1 MSKMNKTS
9 IFEDY
14 DNGNGGQN
22 WNCFK
27 IHPHVPHLIILPL
40 GSHPF
45 SKGVIKIHMRYIQC
59 HCYVAENFMACKV
72 WHFGMRK
79 INTLHGKKKKL
90 KSERDESE
98 ICRKDGC

>member
-1 MSKMNKTS
+1 MEFRSFAKPSTGCPFISEVSAVLSLLHTGDLNDGSLICSYFRKFNDLLAGVMSKMNKTS

-27 IHPHVPHLIILPL
+27 IHLHVPHLIILPL

-45 SKGVIKIHMRYIQC
+45 SK
-59 HCYVAENFMACKV
+59 A
-72 WHFGMRK
+72 
-79 INTLHGKKKKL
+79 
-90 KSERDESE
+90 
-98 ICRKDGC
+98 

>member
-1 MSKMNKTS
+1 MSSVEFRSFAKPSTGCPFISEVSAVLSLLHTGDLIDGSLICSYFRKFNDLLAGVMSKMNKTS

-45 SKGVIKIHMRYIQC
+45 SK
-59 HCYVAENFMACKV
+59 A
-72 WHFGMRK
+72 
-79 INTLHGKKKKL
+79 
-90 KSERDESE
+90 
-98 ICRKDGC
+98 